1 MYVGIAVVCVLV
13 ARFRV
18 FSGGG
23 RLCPWSRNGGC
34 SLFCCSCFR
43 GSWGFGGWWLG
54 CFLVGVV
61 FAACC
66 RIVLVVWCPP
76 LLWWLWVA
84 PPFGR
89 GGLAL
94 RLSGGRSLS
103 TGELIEKK
111 GGMNW
116 ESRTGETMPGRSSGT
131 CRNSLWSQEFACE
144 TRILVRGCRVREQG
158 RVRGFFFHLSRA
170 FWFRTASGVF
180 WVKLSQDSARSCHF
194 TWLGGIAMMVPGSG
208 CAYALRSCG
217 NWKNRRA
224 CFMSCAPAGVFCT

>member
-1 MYVGIAVVCVLV
+1 MPLV
-13 ARFRV
+13 AKW
-18 FSGGG
+18 G
-23 RLCPWSRNGGC
+23 
-34 SLFCCSCFR
+34 LFAILLFVL
-43 GSWGFGGWWLG
+43 SW
-54 CFLVGVV
+54 LVG
-61 FAACC
+61 
-66 RIVLVVWCPP
+66 
-76 LLWWLWVA
+76 LWWLVVGLF
-84 PPFGR
+84 FGWGCLCGLLPYCFGCLVSTTVVVVMGCPALR
-89 GGLAL
+89 AGGLAL